1 MKQSPVLLGTQR
13 KPRESNAKIDLDDF
27 DDEDVELRYDLR
39 EAKEIVIA
47 DETHA
52 HKAFGDSIFTAPQED
67 ILEGLYI
74 TYRLLQITISQPLGF
89 YGLLGS
95 RRLSSL
101 VVEEYQSTSEV
112 KESKAAADTRNLILE
127 RLPLFLHEHGHAR
140 TLVSYSSLTS
150 PAIFSVKTFGKISV
164 TKSLAIG
171 GRRLSHKQDA
181 SAVAQRFG
189 RNGAIQ
195 LWIAGNAQ
203 IDMYE

>member
-1 MKQSPVLLGTQR
+1 MTYEKLKKSSSQMRPMHIKLLETQFSPHH
-13 KPRESNAKIDLDDF
+13 KKIYSK
-27 DDEDVELRYDLR
+27 V
-39 EAKEIVIA
+39 
-47 DETHA
+47 
-52 HKAFGDSIFTAPQED
+52 SIFSY
-67 ILEGLYI
+67 G
-74 TYRLLQITISQPLGF
+74 LLQITISQPLGF
-89 YGLLGS
+89 YGILGS

-101 VVEEYQSTSEV
+101 VVEEYQSTSEI

-150 PAIFSVKTFGKISV
+150 PANFSVKTFGKISV